1 MDLVLLSRDS
11 TMGKIYPPRPPVGVD
26 LLDRCQATC
35 KQTRPQSLSL
45 AQHDQPGALSL
56 DVARNLRDFARAS
69 RPAPRVALLMLL
81 LLPHA
86 PDALLVRSLPP
97 RLLIMRSRHPAMCS
111 DREEEPTEQRGPL
124 ERFTAFADAS
134 WDRSRHPA
142 MCSDREEEPIEQ
154 RGPLERFTAFADA
167 SWDLFVMPGE
177 YANSRYDRVIPP
189 MNASEPEP
197 GPDPGRGAQRSAFNW
212 GGDSEEEEALRLPK
226 GIPAAERLAAERG
239 PLPKKRGVSQ
249 AWLAVPSLIWLLSFG
264 SFIVSQ
270 QPSDPAVSDPS
281 RTPGMTESRPE
292 RRLTQAEWMRENI
305 AQREAD
311 AAMTTSQP

>member
-111 DREEEPTEQRGPL
+111 DREEEPT
-124 ERFTAFADAS
+124 
-134 WDRSRHPA
+134 
-142 MCSDREEEPIEQ
+142 EQ